1 MQRCHVS
8 VVKIPSDMDTVD
20 TLEGLRRTVGVGR
33 EAHPGDAG
41 PVGGRFPPGDNVTKR
56 SKKAT
61 KTEKEEKKPKAKM
74 KIIIET

>member
-1 MQRCHVS
+1 
-8 VVKIPSDMDTVD
+8 MDTVD

-61 KTEKEEKKPKAKM
+61 KTEKRRKRDLKGFKCMTVRFFNCKTLTEF
-74 KIIIET
+74 